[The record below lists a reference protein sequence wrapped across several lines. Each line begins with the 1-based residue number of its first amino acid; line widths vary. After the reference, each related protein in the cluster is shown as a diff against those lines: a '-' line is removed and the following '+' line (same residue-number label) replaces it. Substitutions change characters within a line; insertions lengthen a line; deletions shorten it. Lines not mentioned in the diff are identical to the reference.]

1 MTLQAAA
8 VGADPLHWL
17 EELDSPRARAF
28 VAAQNARTLAALGDP
43 RGSPLFGRLLE
54 TETTDTDGDP
64 LRKLPQVTELGG
76 LFYDFW
82 SDGQHPRG
90 VWRRTTLESFLSDA
104 PRWEVVLDLE
114 VLGKQ
119 EEQNFVWRGYDAL
132 LEDGQD
138 SWTVTRA
145 MVCLS
150 RGGADAFVARE
161 FDLVRKRFIP
171 EDEGGF
177 VVPEGKTVLSYRSR
191 DILLVSS
198 DFGPGSLTSAG
209 YPRVVK
215 AWQRGTPLSDATVV
229 YEGEACDHVVYGYV
243 ARRWRR
249 EPLQVI
255 QRATSFH
262 ASEWFLLSHDW
273 CQLPIPADADVTF
286 FGSWLLLQ
294 LRSDFGGFPPGA
306 LVASPLDAAM
316 AAKAEWEVL
325 WKPAR
330 DEAAGTPRFSTLQK
344 LVCTCNY
351 IVLQILD
358 GVRSKLLTLRFDE
371 GRGAWRSRS
380 CGSLDGRSASVS
392 VRAVAA
398 SRDAVWFGDAA
409 YTQPPKLIYVP
420 DIGTWSGE
428 TAAGAQLVR
437 ELPPLFEASVDVRQ
451 LEATSA
457 DGTSVPFQCLRPH
470 SVVDPPTLIYAYGG
484 FGIPVLPSYK
494 ATIGAAWLERGGQ
507 YVEAHLRGGGEFGP
521 AWEAAGRG
529 ALGRLRAYEDL
540 EAIADH
546 LIAKQLATPGRL
558 GLFGRSNGGL
568 LVANQVVREMA
579 SKGPQRFAAMVGE
592 VPLTDMLH
600 YHRLLAGASWLEEY
614 GDPDDGDLRPL
625 LRQISAYH
633 LAQDLLRE
641 EKAQRMPE
649 VLFTTSTRDDRV
661 HPCHAR
667 KMVELLQGAPAGQ
680 NVFLFEGDEGGHGG
694 AAIFER
700 AFIRTLEYEFLWARL
715 AQG

>member
-1 MTLQAAA
+1 M
-8 VGADPLHWL
+8 
-17 EELDSPRARAF
+17 
-28 VAAQNARTLAALGDP
+28 NA
-43 RGSPLFGRLLE
+43 E
-54 TETTDTDGDP
+54 N
-64 LRKLPQVTELGG
+64 K
-76 LFYDFW
+76 
-82 SDGQHPRG
+82 
-90 VWRRTTLESFLSDA
+90 
-104 PRWEVVLDLE
+104 
-114 VLGKQ
+114 
-119 EEQNFVWRGYDAL
+119 
-132 LEDGQD
+132 
-138 SWTVTRA
+138 
-145 MVCLS
+145 
-150 RGGADAFVARE
+150 
-161 FDLVRKRFIP
+161 
-171 EDEGGF
+171 
-177 VVPEGKTVLSYRSR
+177 
-191 DILLVSS
+191 
-198 DFGPGSLTSAG
+198 
-209 YPRVVK
+209 
-215 AWQRGTPLSDATVV
+215 
-229 YEGEACDHVVYGYV
+229 
-243 ARRWRR
+243 
-249 EPLQVI
+249 QVI

-262 ASEWFLLSHDW
+262 ASEWFLLSADVW
-273 CQLPIPADADVTF
+273 CHLPIPADAEVTF
-286 FGSWLLLQ
+286 FGPWLLLQ
-294 LRSDFGGFPPGA
+294 LRSDFGGFPAGA

-316 AAKAEWEVL
+316 AAKAKWEVL

-330 DEAAGTPRFSTLQK
+330 DEAGGTPRFSTLQK

-371 GRGAWRSRS
+371 QRSAWRSRA

-398 SRDAVWFGDAA
+398 SRDAVWFGDAS

-428 TAAGAQLVR
+428 TAAGAQQVR

-470 SVVDPPTLIYAYGG
+470 GVVDPPTLIYAYGG

-579 SKGPQRFAAMVGE
+579 SKDPQRFAVMVGE

-600 YHRLLAGASWLEEY
+600 YHRLFAGASWLEEY
-614 GDPDDGDLRPL
+614 GDPDDSSVRPL

-633 LAQDLLRE
+633 LAQDLLQE

-667 KMVELLQGAPAGQ
+667 KMVELLQNAPAGQ

-700 AFIRTLEYEFLWARL
+700 AFIRTMEYEFLWARL
-715 AQG
+715 EQG